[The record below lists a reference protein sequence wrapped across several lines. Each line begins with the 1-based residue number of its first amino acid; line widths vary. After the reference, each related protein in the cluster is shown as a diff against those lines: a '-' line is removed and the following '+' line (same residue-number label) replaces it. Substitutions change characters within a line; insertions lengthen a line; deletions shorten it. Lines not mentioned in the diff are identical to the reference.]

1 MSGSVRWPAAERSRL
16 WWSVGC
22 GVAALVV
29 ACVWLPV
36 PWSLAMVLVGIVAG
50 IVVGLL
56 PGWWRGVAAVAAV
69 VGLLILP
76 REQSSAW
83 IVVRAL
89 SLLCGVG
96 GGTVIQ
102 RLWGL
107 RGRRESGSLGTVVVS
122 ERERVAVEDVTAAP
136 LVSAPG
142 EPGSLMGVFRRDGSE
157 LRVLR
162 DTSHGWVVMHTAG
175 KGRTLQEH
183 LMVRVG
189 ADPDDPTAVSMKLAG
204 EAFLFPMAWF
214 CDEAEALAAVK
225 AFVRDG
231 SMAVEG
237 AWVAASRTRELFV
250 PPPLQQL

>member
-1 MSGSVRWPAAERSRL
+1 
-16 WWSVGC
+16 
-22 GVAALVV
+22 
-29 ACVWLPV
+29 
-36 PWSLAMVLVGIVAG
+36 MVLVGIVAG

-56 PGWWRGVAAVAAV
+56 PGWWGGVAAVAAV

-107 RGRRESGSLGTVVVS
+107 RGRLESGSLGTVVVS

-136 LVSAPG
+136 LLSALG

-162 DTSHGWVVMHTAG
+162 DASHGWVVMHTAG

-204 EAFLFPMAWF
+204 ESFFFPMAWF
-214 CDEAEALAAVK
+214 CDEAEALAAVE

-237 AWVAASRTRELFV
+237 TWVAASRTRELFV